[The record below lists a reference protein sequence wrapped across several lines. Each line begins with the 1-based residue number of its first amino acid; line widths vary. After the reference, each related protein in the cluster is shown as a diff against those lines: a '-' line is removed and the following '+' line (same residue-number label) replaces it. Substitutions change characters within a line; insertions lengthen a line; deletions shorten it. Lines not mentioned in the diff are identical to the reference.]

1 MKTLSIILVA
11 TLIILPPTSSL
22 AGQTSRSSD
31 SHPKSEI
38 APIDINRAT
47 TEDFATL
54 PGVGPELARRIVA
67 HREKH
72 GLFRRVEDLLVIR
85 GIGRKKWRAIRPYL
99 RVGSNAESKT
109 QPSMNGSRP
118 DARRERHTT

>member
-11 TLIILPPTSSL
+11 TLINLPPTSSL

-47 TEDFATL
+47 AEDFATL

-72 GLFRRVEDLLVIR
+72 GPFRRVEDLLVIR
-85 GIGRKKWRAIRPYL
+85 GIGRKKWRAMRPYL
-99 RVGSNAESKT
+99 RVVNEGKSKN
-109 QPSMNGSRP
+109 Q
-118 DARRERHTT
+118 